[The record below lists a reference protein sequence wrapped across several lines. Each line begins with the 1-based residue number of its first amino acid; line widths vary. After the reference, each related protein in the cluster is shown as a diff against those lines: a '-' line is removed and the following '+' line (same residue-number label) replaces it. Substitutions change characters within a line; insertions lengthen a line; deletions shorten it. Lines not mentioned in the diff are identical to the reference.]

1 MAGKL
6 INLFFVSSGFVLIL
20 TAMAKYL
27 SSFGS
32 VQILNMPDP
41 VFNIPFRDVFRA
53 AAIVEL
59 LVACVC
65 LFVKSIYLRA
75 SVLAWV
81 SSIFVVYRFGLVYL
95 HYHKPC
101 NCLGSMT
108 QVLHIPQQ
116 IADMGIRIVLIYLFV
131 GSYGILFWLWRQ
143 RKTKACI
150 SVPMQ

>member
-53 AAIVEL
+53 AAIV
-59 LVACVC
+59 
-65 LFVKSIYLRA
+65 
-75 SVLAWV
+75 
-81 SSIFVVYRFGLVYL
+81 
-95 HYHKPC
+95 
-101 NCLGSMT
+101 
-108 QVLHIPQQ
+108 
-116 IADMGIRIVLIYLFV
+116 
-131 GSYGILFWLWRQ
+131 
-143 RKTKACI
+143 
-150 SVPMQ
+150 